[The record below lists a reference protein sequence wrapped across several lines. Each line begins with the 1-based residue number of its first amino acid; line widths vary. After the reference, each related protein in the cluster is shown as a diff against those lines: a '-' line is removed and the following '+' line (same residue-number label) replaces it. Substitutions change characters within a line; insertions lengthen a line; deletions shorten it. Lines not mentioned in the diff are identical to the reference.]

1 MKNNTLPLILLVGFG
16 MMLYFSWSNILNF
29 NKDTEQTYSKYI
41 EDAQFF
47 ESREIYV
54 DAITQYEAALKLKPE
69 DHDTAVKLVSLYD
82 KMGNNSGYLTAC
94 DRAVAADAKDY
105 DTYLLKI
112 DRLMTMGEQSKAFS
126 AMKSLQTQLA
136 ADADAPKEFVAKLDG
151 MILSM
156 QSAYTLHSC
165 PVSEF
170 YGFVRLNSA
179 EIGQAKVRL
188 GQRYGIMN
196 ATGQLAFKC
205 EYDDINITNGTLTA
219 MKDEQGKYRFY
230 DNDGN
235 LRVVTDKPAEYLGVF
250 IDGYASAK
258 IDGVY
263 GYINQTMQSFHFE
276 YEYAG
281 NFGGGVAPVKKDGK
295 WAIINETFQPVTQ
308 FEFDEILVDNYG
320 FGTQFGVFFA
330 KKNGVLGLY
339 NNTGLLIA
347 DGFEDVKLFASD
359 QPAAVKKD
367 GKWGFIQKDGTM
379 FIEPYYADAD
389 SFSVSLAPVVQPGQ
403 EKWGVIDTQNRELIP
418 PTFDEMQSFNGAG
431 YSYVVADGVQQFV
444 SMNSY

>member
-16 MMLYFSWSNILNF
+16 MMLYFSWSNIMNY
-29 NKDTEQTYSKYI
+29 NKTTEQQYSQCLESAEFY
-41 EDAQFF
+41 

-54 DAITQYEAALKLKPE
+54 DAITQYEAALKLKPD
-69 DHDTAVKLVSLYD
+69 DHETAVKLISLYD
-82 KMGNNSGYLTAC
+82 TMKNDSGYLTAC
-94 DRAVAADAKDY
+94 DKAFAADPKDY
-105 DTYLLKI
+105 QSCLLKVE
-112 DRLMTMGEQSKAFS
+112 RLLIMSEKSKAND
-126 AMKSLQTQLA
+126 ALKDLKNHLA
-136 ADADAPKEFVAKLDG
+136 ADADAPQEVCDRVEAIINGLR
-151 MILSM
+151 
-156 QSAYTLHSC
+156 SAYSLISC
-165 PVSEF
+165 PVDEF

-250 IDGYASAK
+250 INGYATAK

-295 WAIINETFQPVTQ
+295 WAIINESFEPVTQ

-347 DGFEDVKLFASD
+347 EGFEDVKLFASD

-418 PTFDEMQSFNGAG
+418 PTFDEMQAFNGAG